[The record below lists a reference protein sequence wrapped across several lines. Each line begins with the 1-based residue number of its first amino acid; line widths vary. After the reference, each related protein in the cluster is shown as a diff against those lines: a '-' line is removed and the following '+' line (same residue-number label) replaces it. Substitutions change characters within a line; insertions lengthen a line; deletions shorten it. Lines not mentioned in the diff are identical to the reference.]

1 MQLLHTPTSTS
12 TLDIQRHHSH
22 RVCAAPSLTNQRS
35 LYQPDCS
42 FWLLYFI
49 IILRYQRIS
58 NESLHALDKQ
68 IATCGQGCG
77 ALSGFVAMA
86 SPAVMSTVLQSLPP
100 RPPTPP
106 RETIHEIELQTRQLN
121 ISSALQPPAS
131 SLHTP
136 PSAHSPASG
145 GSTSRRKRVGFSAKA
160 EYQEP
165 PVYADGETKRVPT
178 PVSLPSS
185 VSKPV
190 KSILKATYGPNPL
203 RTSTTSLEPTDS
215 NVKLGV
221 MLDSTIQQL
230 AGVDRD
236 SRLDAYM
243 MVVRALKASN
253 NLPDR
258 VALQEKMSLFMQF
271 MQRDITAKSSAGTI
285 DSPLANQALGLL
297 ITFLHFPA
305 IASTLTND
313 FAMSIV
319 DHCIRSFEDPSVPK
333 EVVRHLMQV
342 IAVQNFSTM
351 KVMTSDRVGRL
362 VSSVRK
368 IEDHLKGKSIIMSRV
383 LIYTKLVKQCRHLM
397 AVHSDWLLDLFT
409 DMLSELRE
417 IRSCAIN
424 LGLESGFTIGKEKNI
439 SRKVMELFNQTHEE
453 MRYIDFYQ
461 DRLRTMAKGKAESAA
476 VPQIWSVIV
485 LFLRCPMD
493 KWDGFSSWL
502 KIIQGCFNGADLR
515 TRIEANVAW
524 SRLGYVMLMDDRS
537 FSKAVPILTQPF
549 LAQLKRKAVPG
560 KHVDDFRDA
569 VVGGVRHLLYYTFK
583 PSANLQLLDGQ
594 WDCCVKPLL
603 KQLLDRPAAFN
614 YDGTFHA
621 TIILAGLF
629 DCVTPR
635 VWNPERAMEKQ
646 LIQADELP
654 SIDSKW
660 LRRNAAKVFELVEPI
675 LMQNFSSVRDIN
687 SPTYKLWRNLITAV
701 AAAASK
707 EIKVSVDT
715 AVFVSFA
722 FNTLQKIWKQG
733 PQEGAETGAIFLKAI
748 QTYLSVMIESLGL
761 LPFTEKLLSVD
772 KGFNF
777 VPIATPTHR
786 PGKNQG
792 LVKSPLKHMF
802 AILSALP
809 DGIHDDDN
817 FASFFASVFSPF
829 LAAKSDKGR
838 VDLVQELLSTVPMEA
853 MIPFGPWKFTAD
865 VVSAWLDAGQSSHRS
880 TGSGADTPVGH
891 EYRDVVRILERG
903 LRSTPNLP
911 WNHWESFFHTLIS
924 RVRDETGEAGVAI
937 VVIEPLAKIVFD
949 RCTVGS
955 IPVVSPLMVK
965 CTTELL
971 SAANQPRD
979 RQAVDAARRRLWG
992 AGSRSASFDPFDN
1005 LYKSVNLILNHF
1017 YVHGADNEGRVAA
1030 LLKSVGSFVE
1040 RCNPQLL
1047 TKSLVTLQDG
1057 LVPWVGDLLAEDHRN
1072 PAEVDEAIKST
1083 WQLICN
1089 TLRGYDGLQQLPLDD
1104 LEPLLCAAF
1113 KSKHRQVVNS
1123 ALSLWNS
1130 VFEQIEEVQ
1139 YPEKLKAVLLS
1150 LRPFVDI
1157 VLPGLDVSSIESTG
1171 EEPLFVETQEDDIE
1185 LPQLERPR
1193 SSGRATPQPS
1203 RSVHFRS
1210 SSVGLSVPSKHHQE
1224 LTPEVKPSKAQRR
1237 SATPKLRHDDSQ
1249 IQFAAIESSPILSA
1263 GVESQVLTDRQ
1274 REVRERQKEVASL
1287 FPEIRSSP
1295 GRKIRPSSRASS
1307 RGTSPQKL
1315 PRVRAATPEPRITIE
1330 EFIASTPT
1338 PRRGQ
1343 FTALPDHDSDMAE
1356 PPSSPPE
1363 PRRNPLAKEIQ
1374 SRSAS
1379 NSLMDEWQFSS
1390 SPVSGSPAPPHHE
1403 QVIVD
1408 SSQMDVDEFELS
1420 GQGEHDNDSQAD
1432 SHDKPELEL
1441 GESVIMESMV
1451 EDSVMIDEPAAE
1463 ADSSALD
1470 LTASELGAP
1479 EPTSV
1484 VATKEIAKQEPTILD
1499 VNAEVA
1505 PKVPA
1510 QVVTAV
1516 ASDVAPVP
1524 DMPDVSAVEDPS
1536 TPQHTRIVH
1545 HEELETQNSAA
1556 VETPTTTNSRRS
1568 SRKRNHHT
1576 PRPLSKRTSSRKK
1589 TAASVDESFNSS
1601 DIDQSS
1607 LVRLV
1612 VEIDSAKVNPAEY
1625 EYRQL
1630 TESPEMKRG
1639 RELAAAPPQHD
1650 VTQGESNEAL
1660 DCIIVSSP
1668 VKKDDFMVSAPV
1680 ADDSATESA
1689 SAPASQ
1695 TSSQGRRKRKRGGF
1709 RGSQAAAAKRR
1720 KSLQR
1725 AKSESEEQAAAE
1737 IVDLTENQAADIT
1750 QSAKEYSQNS
1760 HYTQKTENFEE
1771 VDLSAPNA
1779 ADDTS
1784 DDIDLEVQSQ
1794 IAQET
1799 EAQIS
1804 QEGAGSEL
1812 PVAKGP
1818 MEVTQAEQSAE
1829 MQTGLEL
1836 MGEQNIGDM
1845 EIETAASTI
1854 EVQQRTAT
1862 AATPAQAVLEPEE
1875 SRFQKIMGFFKGGL
1889 DALRGATLSM
1899 SEVYQLEDVLRDAR
1913 RELIEVEDRARARP
1927 S

>member
-1 MQLLHTPTSTS
+1 
-12 TLDIQRHHSH
+12 
-22 RVCAAPSLTNQRS
+22 
-35 LYQPDCS
+35 
-42 FWLLYFI
+42 
-49 IILRYQRIS
+49 
-58 NESLHALDKQ
+58 
-68 IATCGQGCG
+68 
-77 ALSGFVAMA
+77 
-86 SPAVMSTVLQSLPP
+86 MSTVLQSLPP

-106 RETIHEIELQTRQLN
+106 RETIQELELQTRQLN
-121 ISSALQPPAS
+121 ISSSLQPPAS

-136 PSAHSPASG
+136 PSAHSPVSR
-145 GSTSRRKRVGFSAKA
+145 GSTSTRKRVGFSAKA

-178 PVSLPSS
+178 PISLPSS

-203 RTSTTSLEPTDS
+203 RTSTTSLEPANS
-215 NVKLGV
+215 NVRLGV

-230 AGVDRD
+230 AGADRD

-243 MVVRALKASN
+243 MLVRALKASN

-271 MQRDITAKSSAGTI
+271 MQRDITAKTSTGTI
-285 DSPLANQALGLL
+285 DSPLVNQALALL

-313 FAMSIV
+313 FAISIV
-319 DHCIRSFEDPSVPK
+319 DHCIRSFEDATVPK

-342 IAVQNFSTM
+342 IAVQNFSAM

-383 LIYTKLVKQCRHLM
+383 LIYTRLIKQCRHLM

-409 DMLSELRE
+409 DMLSELKE
-417 IRSCAIN
+417 IRSSAIN
-424 LGLESGFTIGKEKNI
+424 LGLEAGFTIGKEKNI

-453 MRYIDFYQ
+453 KRYIEFYQ
-461 DRLRTMAKGKAESAA
+461 ERLRTMAKGKVESAA

-502 KIIQGCFNGADLR
+502 KIIQGCFNGADMR
-515 TRIEANVAW
+515 TRIEANIAW

-583 PSANLQLLDGQ
+583 PNANLQLLDGQ
-594 WDCCVKPLL
+594 WDGCVKPLL
-603 KQLLDRPAAFN
+603 KQLLDRPAAFT

-621 TIILAGLF
+621 TVILAGLF

-654 SIDSKW
+654 AIDSKW
-660 LRRNAAKVFELVEPI
+660 LRRNAARVFELVEPI
-675 LMQNFSSVRDIN
+675 LLQNFSSVRDPN
-687 SPTYKLWRNLITAV
+687 SPMYKLWRNLVAAV
-701 AAAASK
+701 ASAASK

-715 AVFVSFA
+715 AIFVSYA
-722 FNTLQKIWKQG
+722 FNTLQRIWKQG
-733 PQEGAETGAIFLKAI
+733 PQEGTETGAVFLKAI

-772 KGFNF
+772 VGSNF

-792 LVKSPLKHMF
+792 LIKSPLKHMF
-802 AILSALP
+802 SILSALP
-809 DGIHDDDN
+809 PGIQDDDN
-817 FASFFASVFSPF
+817 FASFFALVFSPF

-838 VDLVQELLSTVPMEA
+838 MDLAQELLSTVPMEA
-853 MIPFGPWKFTAD
+853 MIPYGPWKFTAD
-865 VVSAWLDAGQSSHRS
+865 VVSAWLDARQSSHQS

-911 WNHWESFFHTLIS
+911 WNHWESFFLTLIS

-937 VVIEPLAKIVFD
+937 AVIEPLAKTVFD
-949 RCTVGS
+949 RCTVGGLP
-955 IPVVSPLMVK
+955 IVSPLMVK

-971 SAANQPRD
+971 SVANQPRD

-992 AGSRSASFDPFDN
+992 AGSRSASFDTFDN
-1005 LYKSVNLILNHF
+1005 LYKSVNLILGYF
-1017 YVHGADNEGRVAA
+1017 YIHGADNEGRVAA
-1030 LLKSVGSFVE
+1030 LLKGVGSFLE

-1047 TKSLVTLQDG
+1047 TKSLVMLQGG
-1057 LVPWVGDLLAEDHRN
+1057 LVPWIGDMLAETHRK
-1072 PAEVDEAIKST
+1072 PAEADEAIKST
-1083 WQLICN
+1083 WQQICN
-1089 TLRGYDGLQQLPLDD
+1089 VLRGYDGLEQLPLDD

-1130 VFEQIEEVQ
+1130 VFEHIEQVE

-1157 VLPGLDVSSIESTG
+1157 ILPGLDESGIESTG
-1171 EEPLFVETQEDDIE
+1171 EEPVFVETQEDDLE
-1185 LPQLERPR
+1185 LPQLQRPK

-1203 RSVHFRS
+1203 RSRPARS
-1210 SSVGLSVPSKHHQE
+1210 SSAGLSVPAKRRPE
-1224 LTPEVKPSKAQRR
+1224 LTPEVRPSKAQRR

-1249 IQFAAIESSPILSA
+1249 IQFAAIESSPIPPA
-1263 GVESQVLTDRQ
+1263 EAESQVLTDRQ
-1274 REVRERQKEVASL
+1274 REVRERQKEVANQ

-1295 GRKIRPSSRASS
+1295 GRKARPSSRPSSRAA
-1307 RGTSPQKL
+1307 SPQKL
-1315 PRVRAATPEPRITIE
+1315 VYMRAATPEPRNTIE

-1338 PRRGQ
+1338 PRRGH
-1343 FTALPDHDSDMAE
+1343 FIALPDHDSDMAE

-1390 SPVSGSPAPPHHE
+1390 SPVSGSPVPAHHE
-1403 QVIVD
+1403 QAIVD
-1408 SSQMDVDEFELS
+1408 SSQMDVEEFDLS

-1441 GESVIMESMV
+1441 GESVVMESMV
-1451 EDSVMIDEPAAE
+1451 EDSVMIDEHVADV
-1463 ADSSALD
+1463 DSSALD

-1479 EPTSV
+1479 EAPSE
-1484 VATKEIAKQEPTILD
+1484 VAATETEKQEPPAPD
-1499 VNAEVA
+1499 APAEVA
-1505 PKVPA
+1505 PEVLAKVSP
-1510 QVVTAV
+1510 
-1516 ASDVAPVP
+1516 VAPKVVAEVAPEVAPQSVSEGAAAEP
-1524 DMPDVSAVEDPS
+1524 DLPEVSLVEDPA
-1536 TPQHTRIVH
+1536 TPKHNRSVDHQ
-1545 HEELETQNSAA
+1545 EELESQNSAA
-1556 VETPTTTNSRRS
+1556 METPTTTNSRRS
-1568 SRKRNHHT
+1568 HRKRNQHT
-1576 PRPLSKRTSSRKK
+1576 PRPLAKRTSSRKK
-1589 TAASVDESFNSS
+1589 TATPVDESFNGS

-1612 VEIDSAKVNPAEY
+1612 VEIDAAKVNPAEY
-1625 EYRQL
+1625 EYSRPS
-1630 TESPEMKRG
+1630 ESPAMKRI
-1639 RELAAAPPQHD
+1639 RELTATPQHKAP
-1650 VTQGESNEAL
+1650 QGRSTDAL

-1668 VKKDDFMVSAPV
+1668 VRKDSMMVSAPM
-1680 ADDSATESA
+1680 AEDSAELEVA
-1689 SAPASQ
+1689 A
-1695 TSSQGRRKRKRGGF
+1695 SSQASSQSRRKRKRART
-1709 RGSQAAAAKRR
+1709 RGTQAAAAKRR
-1720 KSLQR
+1720 KSLQLE
-1725 AKSESEEQAAAE
+1725 KSEFDEQGTPE
-1737 IVDLTENQAADIT
+1737 VLDFTEDHAPDATIE
-1750 QSAKEYSQNS
+1750 SVEEYSQDTQ
-1760 HYTQKTENFEE
+1760 YTQKTQGSQLEE
-1771 VDLSAPNA
+1771 ASLSALND
-1779 ADDTS
+1779 ADDS
-1784 DDIDLEVQSQ
+1784 SEDIDLEVQSQ

-1804 QEGAGSEL
+1804 QERTESEL
-1812 PVAKGP
+1812 PVAD
-1818 MEVTQAEQSAE
+1818 E
-1829 MQTGLEL
+1829 
-1836 MGEQNIGDM
+1836 DM
-1845 EIETAASTI
+1845 EIEPDSVAHSITKGVKAVESQAMEAVQTEESTEMHTAVERMVVEQEASV
-1854 EVQQRTAT
+1854 EVQQR
-1862 AATPAQAVLEPEE
+1862 AATPAKEPSAEENPAETAAAQAVQQREE
-1875 SRFQKIMGFFKGGL
+1875 NRFQKIMGFFKGGL
-1889 DALRGATLSM
+1889 DALRGATMSM
-1899 SEVYQLEDVLRDAR
+1899 AEMYQLEDVLRDAR
-1913 RELIEVEDRARARP
+1913 REMIEVEERSRARP